1 MRTQLEI
8 QGKNYHIDLDFGID
22 ISMPVTHQGVT
33 AWYIPPAEITPIKIG
48 DFTGSIAEGA
58 STNFNRIIFSPHS
71 HGTHTETLWHVSRH
85 ERYVHQ
91 CLHRNFFMARLFS
104 IQPKELAKDRVIT
117 LDQFKEQL
125 GDLPVPEAVII
136 RTLPVDEHNKER
148 DYSNTNPPY
157 LEPKLAAFLAKNKVQ
172 HLLFDQVSV
181 DKEKD
186 DGLLAAHKAFW
197 QLPDNAR
204 KNACITELIFV
215 EESIPDGAYIL
226 QIQAPSVINDAA
238 PSRVTIYEILAV
250 K

>member
-1 MRTQLEI
+1 MRAQFEI
-8 QGKNYHIDLDFGID
+8 KGKTYQIDLDFGID
-22 ISMPVTHQGVT
+22 ISMAVSHQGVT
-33 AWYIPPAEITPIKIG
+33 AWYIPPAAITPIQLD

-58 STNFNRIIFSPHS
+58 STNFNRIKFSPHS

-91 CLHRNFFMARLFS
+91 CLHRNFFVAQLFS
-104 IQPKELAKDRVIT
+104 FKPEILGNDRVIT
-117 LDQFKEQL
+117 LDLFKKQL

-148 DYSNTNPPY
+148 DFSNTNPPY
-157 LEPKLAAFLAKNKVQ
+157 LEPKLADFLAKNKVEQ
-172 HLLFDQVSV
+172 LLFDQVSV

-186 DGLLAAHKAFW
+186 GGALAAHKAFW
-197 QLPDNAR
+197 QLPEQPR

-215 EESIPDGAYIL
+215 EESILDGAYML
-226 QIQAPSVINDAA
+226 QIQAPAIINDAA
-238 PSRVTIYEILAV
+238 PSRVTIFEILDI